1 MAEQGLDVGTVAERM
16 FASSPAWVTLLME
29 LRNVV
34 VRPFGLKAG
43 ADHDPSQDTIGIFPV
58 IARRAGYL
66 LLGFDDKHQDF
77 RVIVR
82 IVSEADLQT
91 VTLTTVCRTH
101 NLLGRT
107 YLATILPFHRL
118 IVRTL
123 LSQVAAQ

>member
-1 MAEQGLDVGTVAERM
+1 MN
-16 FASSPAWVTLLME
+16 
-29 LRNVV
+29 LRSVI
-34 VRPFGLKAG
+34 VRPLGLKTG
-43 ADHDPSQDTIGIFPV
+43 ADHEPSSDAIGIFPV
-58 IARRAGYL
+58 IERRADYL